1 MQTVFHSKIPR
12 EIFSLLKVYIM
23 IKGFKAI
30 PLKGYSHYTVSKDGR
45 VSSLKTGKI
54 LKPHLTSSG
63 YHTVC
68 LSAGSGNTKTVRV
81 HRLVA
86 LTYIDKSNKKHNV
99 VNHKDGVKTNNKLSN
114 LEWTDAKGNSLHY
127 QTELRPKN
135 KVKTTKSVDVLS
147 VLKTLHGSVSMETF
161 NVVFKELTKA

>member
-1 MQTVFHSKIPR
+1 
-12 EIFSLLKVYIM
+12 M

-30 PLKGYSHYTVSKDGR
+30 PLKGFSHYTVSKDGR

-68 LSAGSGNTKTVRV
+68 LSAGSGNSKTVRV

-99 VNHKDGVKTNNKLSN
+99 VNHKDGDKTNNKLSN

-127 QTELRPKN
+127 QTELRPK
-135 KVKTTKSVDVLS
+135 KIKTIKTTKSVDILG

-161 NVVFKELTKA
+161 SVVFKELTKA

>member
-1 MQTVFHSKIPR
+1 
-12 EIFSLLKVYIM
+12 M

-30 PLKGYSHYTVSKDGR
+30 PLKGFSHYTVSKDGQ

-68 LSAGSGNTKTVRV
+68 LSAGSGNSKTVRV

-86 LTYIDKSNKKHNV
+86 MTYIDKSNKKHNV
-99 VNHKDGVKTNNKLSN
+99 VNHKDGNKTNNKLSN

-127 QTELRPKN
+127 QTELRPK
-135 KVKTTKSVDVLS
+135 KIKTTKTELDVIG
-147 VLKTLHGSVSMETF
+147 VLKTLHDKVSLETF
-161 NVVFKELTKA
+161 SVVFKELTKA